1 MKQDIG
7 RMHDE
12 WLNRQINEYCSQHD
26 EETVKHEE
34 KYYCTRC
41 GFQNTEEGVVYD
53 RITNIE
59 HCLKCNHDLSIDFLA
74 D

>member
-7 RMHDE
+7 RMHDQ
-12 WLNRQINEYCSQHD
+12 WLDRQINEYCGRHD
-26 EETVKHEE
+26 EETAKHEE

-41 GFQNTEEGVVYD
+41 GHQNTEEKIIFDFNTKKEY
-53 RITNIE
+53 
-59 HCLKCNHDLSIDFLA
+59 CLKCNHDLSIDFLA